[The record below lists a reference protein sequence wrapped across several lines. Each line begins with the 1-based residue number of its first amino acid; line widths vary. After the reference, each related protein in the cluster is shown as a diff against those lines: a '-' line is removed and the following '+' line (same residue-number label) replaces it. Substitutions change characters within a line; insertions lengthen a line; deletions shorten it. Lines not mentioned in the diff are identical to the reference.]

1 VLNHWHPF
9 WMNLKPAYDAFERT
23 RLPPRVSV
31 CNKRYLVTEA
41 DGASGVCVE
50 DGSDGIPMPEAEPER
65 EDAKVA
71 KARKV
76 ASKAQSKPASGRS
89 ARKAYAEA
97 RRARLAAQTK
107 RVRTSDAEPKRRSH

>member
-1 VLNHWHPF
+1 
-9 WMNLKPAYDAFERT
+9 
-23 RLPPRVSV
+23 
-31 CNKRYLVTEA
+31 
-41 DGASGVCVE
+41 
-50 DGSDGIPMPEAEPER
+50 
-65 EDAKVA
+65 VA